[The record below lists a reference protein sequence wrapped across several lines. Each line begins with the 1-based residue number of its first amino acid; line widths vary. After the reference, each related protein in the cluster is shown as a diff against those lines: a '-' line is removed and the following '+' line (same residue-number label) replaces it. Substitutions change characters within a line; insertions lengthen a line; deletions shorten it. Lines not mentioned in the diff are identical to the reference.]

1 MNIEKESPQPMEVD
15 ETSGPTEVQDDSEK
29 TLGDLMQ
36 EKNLSF
42 KNPRDENFFA
52 QMPLSFLRDM
62 KGQRNAIQ
70 ECVDFNVEEV
80 LGIISTTAELQAGRG
95 ASIPKTMG
103 DLMQEKNLSFKNPS
117 DKEHF
122 AQMSLSFLR
131 DMKGTRDDI
140 QKRVDFNVE
149 EVLGIISTTAE
160 LQAGRGASILDGLDR
175 ELVHEYDY
183 KAFFQ
188 RIEELRKWHTEKD
201 ERNSYLSPYF
211 SLIQSSGMGKT
222 RLFVECRAR
231 LSGLKDVCCKTI
243 LCTPIPVK
251 SEDYFDLEIDA
262 KGLQT
267 LQGDD
272 KALQEKIDV
281 IVGKLNTLIQH
292 TEEKFIVMLF
302 DEAQGLMV
310 GTDNAGKR
318 SLLFRRIRWW
328 LRERRRKEVVA
339 VFAGTTA
346 KLSNFFPADP
356 PTAQVSRDPELSY
369 KNYEEGAS
377 DKGKKLYDPFFA
389 LNTIG
394 CLRKAVA
401 PSTSST
407 EFSPL
412 GLTEFE
418 RAALYGR
425 PLFAHY
431 QQSGTLMNK
440 VVGIIQR
447 LLLSSGSDYAEDP
460 AACLSVLGSRV
471 QMGVLDSFEVSARLV
486 SSGYACLVGFTQK
499 RGSAKARVSFMP
511 DPVCASLAMA
521 LMAESWE
528 RPTEKL
534 QQLEFKSRE
543 KSFWVQQAK
552 MAFSSGLCR
561 PEKGDV
567 GEIFSALYM
576 LFCGDVLRQK
586 QDPKL
591 QAFSVPLEDWF
602 DLLKRG
608 GSEKLPLPPVADKQQ
623 HSMATRAAKKR
634 AATSIA
640 ATERA
645 ATKRAA
651 TERTA
656 TSRAATSGFH
666 QVVSKS
672 TRATTTRALG
682 STELPVQPD
691 QTIDSELTISFIQ
704 VCRTYFRSDS
714 YCEPKMLEYMYKSCT
729 ALYTYRNCQA
739 IDKASAIRVCKN
751 GQTTYHPLFVSD
763 KNRAKVTK
771 GDVHE
776 WMTSMQQYLK
786 QIRKTKN
793 SQKNSQ
799 ATAVCLLVLMGCSE
813 IPAVA
818 GGDFMSTSL
827 RPFPERDVYRLV
839 CIPENDE
846 YGISAAIGDLGLVLE
861 ESELYASHAFM
872 AGENSAS
879 NLLLKNSKRHKDV
892 EELFQSLSQTEER

>member
-1 MNIEKESPQPMEVD
+1 MEVD

-42 KNPRDENFFA
+42 KNPSDKKHFA
-52 QMPLSFLRDM
+52 QMSLSFLRDR

-80 LGIISTTAELQAGRG
+80 LGIVSTTAQ
-95 ASIPKTMG
+95 
-103 DLMQEKNLSFKNPS
+103 
-117 DKEHF
+117 
-122 AQMSLSFLR
+122 
-131 DMKGTRDDI
+131 
-140 QKRVDFNVE
+140 
-149 EVLGIISTTAE
+149 

-175 ELVHEYDY
+175 ELAYEYDY

-188 RIEELRKWHTEKD
+188 RIEELHKWHTEKRKRD
-201 ERNSYLSPYF
+201 SYLAPYF

-231 LSGLKDVCCKTI
+231 LSGFKDVCCKTI

-272 KALQEKIDV
+272 KALQEKVND
-281 IVGKLNTLIQH
+281 IVGKLNTLIQR

-310 GTDNAGKR
+310 GTDIEGNR

-328 LRERRRKEVVA
+328 LRERRKKEVVA

-346 KLSNFFPADP
+346 KLSNFFPSDAP
-356 PTAQVSRDPELSY
+356 MAQVSRDPKVTY
-369 KNYEEGAS
+369 KNYEEGDSDS

-401 PSTSST
+401 PSTSLT
-407 EFSPL
+407 EFPPL
-412 GLTEFE
+412 SLTEFE

-431 QQSGTLMNK
+431 QQSGTLMNE

-447 LLLSSGSDYAEDP
+447 LLLSSGSGYAEDP

-471 QMGVLDSFEVSARLV
+471 QMGVLDSFEVSTKLV
-486 SSGYACLVGFTQK
+486 SSGYACLVGFTQMK
-499 RGSAKARVSFMP
+499 QGPARARVSFMP

-521 LMAESWE
+521 LMAERWE

-552 MAFSSGLCR
+552 VAFSSGLCR

-608 GSEKLPLPPVADKQQ
+608 GSKKLPLPPVADQQQ
-623 HSMATRAAKKR
+623 HSMATRAA
-634 AATSIA
+634 
-640 ATERA
+640 
-645 ATKRAA
+645 
-651 TERTA
+651 TA
-656 TSRAATSGFH
+656 RVATSGF
-666 QVVSKS
+666 QQLVSKS

-691 QTIDSELTISFIQ
+691 QTIDGELTISFIQ

-739 IDKASAIRVCKN
+739 IDKASAIRVSKN

-763 KNRAKVTK
+763 KNRAEVSK
-771 GDVHE
+771 GDVHK
-776 WMTSMQQYLK
+776 WMTSMKQYLK
-786 QIRKTKN
+786 QIRKTEKA
-793 SQKNSQ
+793 QKNSQ
-799 ATAVCLLVLMGCSE
+799 ATAVCLLVLMGCSK
-813 IPAVA
+813 IPDVLE
-818 GGDFMSTSL
+818 GDYMSTSL
-827 RPFPERDVYRLV
+827 RPFPERDIYRLV
-839 CIPENDE
+839 CIAENDE

>member
-42 KNPRDENFFA
+42 KNPRDENLFA
-52 QMPLSFLRDM
+52 HMQVSELRD
-62 KGQRNAIQ
+62 
-70 ECVDFNVEEV
+70 
-80 LGIISTTAELQAGRG
+80 
-95 ASIPKTMG
+95 
-103 DLMQEKNLSFKNPS
+103 
-117 DKEHF
+117 
-122 AQMSLSFLR
+122 R
-131 DMKGTRDDI
+131 DGKDVRDVI

-272 KALQEKIDV
+272 KALQEKIDD

-369 KNYEEGAS
+369 KNYEEGDS

-656 TSRAATSGFH
+656 TSRAATKRAATERTATSRAATSGFH

-771 GDVHE
+771 GDVHD

>member
-42 KNPRDENFFA
+42 KDPSDKIMFA
-52 QMPLSFLRDM
+52 HMPLSKLRDR

-95 ASIPKTMG
+95 ASI
-103 DLMQEKNLSFKNPS
+103 
-117 DKEHF
+117 
-122 AQMSLSFLR
+122 
-131 DMKGTRDDI
+131 
-140 QKRVDFNVE
+140 
-149 EVLGIISTTAE
+149 
-160 LQAGRGASILDGLDR
+160 LDGLDR
-175 ELVHEYDY
+175 ELAHEYDY

-188 RIEELRKWHTEKD
+188 RIEELRKWHTEKA
-201 ERNSYLSPYF
+201 ERDSYLAPYF

-231 LSGLKDVCCKTI
+231 LGGLKDACCKMI

-272 KALQEKIDV
+272 KALQEKVND
-281 IVGKLNTLIQH
+281 IVGKLNTLIQC

-310 GTDNAGKR
+310 GTDTDGNR
-318 SLLFRRIRWW
+318 SLLFRCIRWW
-328 LRERRRKEVVA
+328 LRERRNKEVVA

-346 KLSNFFPADP
+346 KLSNFFPGDP
-356 PTAQVSRDPELSY
+356 PMAQVSRDPKLTY
-369 KNYEEGAS
+369 KNYEEGDS

-401 PSTSST
+401 PSTSLR
-407 EFSPL
+407 EFPPL
-412 GLTEFE
+412 SLTEFE

-431 QQSGTLMNK
+431 QQSGTLMNE

-471 QMGVLDSFEVSARLV
+471 QMGVLDSFEVSTKLV
-486 SSGYACLVGFTQK
+486 SSGYACLVGFTQMK
-499 RGSAKARVSFMP
+499 QGPAKARVSFMP

-521 LMAESWE
+521 LMAERWE

-561 PEKGDV
+561 PEKGDI

-576 LFCGDVLRQK
+576 LFCGDILRQK

-608 GSEKLPLPPVADKQQ
+608 GSKKLPFPPGADEQQ
-623 HSMATRAAKKR
+623 HSMATRPTTAR
-634 AATSIA
+634 AATA
-640 ATERA
+640 
-645 ATKRAA
+645 
-651 TERTA
+651 
-656 TSRAATSGFH
+656 RAATSGFQ

-691 QTIDSELTISFIQ
+691 QTIELTISFIQ
-704 VCRTYFRSDS
+704 VCHSYFRSNS
-714 YCEPKMLEYMYKSCT
+714 YCQPKMLEYMYKSCT
-729 ALYTYRNCQA
+729 ALYTYRNCKA
-739 IDKASAIRVCKN
+739 IDTAAAIRVCKN
-751 GQTTYHPLFVSD
+751 GQTTHHPLFVSD
-763 KNRAKVTK
+763 KNWAEISK
-771 GDVHE
+771 GDVHQ
-776 WMTSMQQYLK
+776 WMPSMEQYLK
-786 QIRKTKN
+786 QIRKTEN

-799 ATAVCLLVLMGCSE
+799 ATAVCLLVLMGCSN
-813 IPAVA
+813 IPDVVE
-818 GGDFMSTSL
+818 GDFMSTSL
-827 RPFPERDVYRLV
+827 YPFPERDVYRLV

-846 YGISAAIGDLGLVLE
+846 YGISAAIGDLDLVLE

-892 EELFQSLSQTEER
+892 KELFQSLSLSPTRQRKNWDMVDVM

>member
-1 MNIEKESPQPMEVD
+1 MNIEKESPQPMEVE
-15 ETSGPTEVQDDSEK
+15 ETSGPPEVRDDSK
-29 TLGDLMQ
+29 QTLGDLMQ

-52 QMPLSFLRDM
+52 QM
-62 KGQRNAIQ
+62 
-70 ECVDFNVEEV
+70 
-80 LGIISTTAELQAGRG
+80 
-95 ASIPKTMG
+95 
-103 DLMQEKNLSFKNPS
+103 
-117 DKEHF
+117 
-122 AQMSLSFLR
+122 SLSFLR
-131 DMKGTRDDI
+131 DMKGTRDEI

-149 EVLGIISTTAE
+149 EVLGIISTTAQ

-175 ELVHEYDY
+175 ELAHECDY
-183 KAFFQ
+183 RAFFQ
-188 RIEELRKWHTEKD
+188 RIEELRKWHSEKA
-201 ERNSYLSPYF
+201 ERDSYLAPYF

-231 LSGLKDVCCKTI
+231 LGGLKDVCCKTI

-251 SEDYFDLEIDA
+251 SEEYFDLEIDA

-272 KALQEKIDV
+272 KALQEKVNDV
-281 IVGKLNTLIQH
+281 VGKLNTLIQH

-310 GTDNAGKR
+310 GTDIEGNR
-318 SLLFRRIRWW
+318 SLLFQRIRWL
-328 LRERRRKEVVA
+328 LRERRKKEVVA
-339 VFAGTTA
+339 VFAGTTPN
-346 KLSNFFPADP
+346 LSNFFPVNP
-356 PTAQVSRDPELSY
+356 PMAQVSRDPKLFY
-369 KNYEEGAS
+369 KNYVEGDS

-401 PSTSST
+401 PSTSLT

-431 QQSGTLMNK
+431 QQSGTLMK
-440 VVGIIQR
+440 EVVGIIQR

-471 QMGVLDSFEVSARLV
+471 QMGVLDSFEVSTKLV
-486 SSGYACLVGFTQK
+486 SSGYACLVGFTQMK
-499 RGSAKARVSFMP
+499 RGPAKARVSFMP

-521 LMAESWE
+521 LMAERWE

-534 QQLEFKSRE
+534 QQLEFKSQE

-561 PEKGDV
+561 PEKGDI

-576 LFCGDVLRQK
+576 LFCGDTLRQK

-591 QAFSVPLEDWF
+591 QVFSVPLEDWF
-602 DLLKRG
+602 VLLKRG
-608 GSEKLPLPPVADKQQ
+608 GSEKLPLPRGADEQQ
-623 HSMATRAAKKR
+623 HSMATRSATKR

-651 TERTA
+651 TSIAATERAA
-656 TSRAATSGFH
+656 TKRAATSGFH

-672 TRATTTRALG
+672 TRATTTRALS

-691 QTIDSELTISFIQ
+691 QTMDSELTISFIQ

-729 ALYTYRNCQA
+729 ALYTYPNCQA

-763 KNRAKVTK
+763 KNWAEVSK
-771 GDVHE
+771 GDVHN

-786 QIRKTKN
+786 QLRKTEKA
-793 SQKNSQ
+793 QKNSQ

-818 GGDFMSTSL
+818 EGDFMSTSL

>member
-1 MNIEKESPQPMEVD
+1 MNIKKESPQPMEVD
-15 ETSGPTEVQDDSEK
+15 KASGLPEVQDDSKK

-42 KNPRDENFFA
+42 KNPSVA
-52 QMPLSFLRDM
+52 MWIPHMPLSELRDR
-62 KGQRNAIQ
+62 KRIRDEIQ
-70 ECVDFNVEEV
+70 ETVNFNVEEV
-80 LGIISTTAELQAGRG
+80 LGIISTTAQ
-95 ASIPKTMG
+95 
-103 DLMQEKNLSFKNPS
+103 
-117 DKEHF
+117 
-122 AQMSLSFLR
+122 
-131 DMKGTRDDI
+131 
-140 QKRVDFNVE
+140 
-149 EVLGIISTTAE
+149 

-175 ELVHEYDY
+175 ELAHEYDY
-183 KAFFQ
+183 RAFFQ
-188 RIEELRKWHTEKD
+188 RIEELRKWHTEKAEWD
-201 ERNSYLSPYF
+201 SYLAPYF
-211 SLIQSSGMGKT
+211 SFIQSSGMGKT

-231 LSGLKDVCCKTI
+231 LSGFKDVCCKTI

-272 KALQEKIDV
+272 KALQEKVNV

-310 GTDNAGKR
+310 GTDIEGNR

-328 LRERRRKEVVA
+328 LRERRKKEVVA
-339 VFAGTTA
+339 VFAGTTPE
-346 KLSNFFPADP
+346 LSNSFPVDP
-356 PTAQVSRDPELSY
+356 PMAQVSRDPKLFY
-369 KNYEEGAS
+369 KNYEEGDS
-377 DKGKKLYDPFFA
+377 DKGKKLYNPFFA

-401 PSTSST
+401 PSTSLT

-431 QQSGTLMNK
+431 QQSGTLMNE

-471 QMGVLDSFEVSARLV
+471 QMGVLDSFEVSTKLV
-486 SSGYACLVGFTQK
+486 SSGYACLAGFTQMK
-499 RGSAKARVSFMP
+499 RGPAKARVSFMP

-521 LMAESWE
+521 LMNERWE

-534 QQLEFKSRE
+534 KQLEFKSRE

-576 LFCGDVLRQK
+576 LFCGDILRQK

-608 GSEKLPLPPVADKQQ
+608 SSKKLPLPCGADEQQ
-623 HSMATRAAKKR
+623 HSMATRAA
-634 AATSIA
+634 T
-640 ATERA
+640 T
-645 ATKRAA
+645 
-651 TERTA
+651 
-656 TSRAATSGFH
+656 RAATSGFH
-666 QVVSKS
+666 RVVSKS
-672 TRATTTRALG
+672 KRATTTRALG

-691 QTIDSELTISFIQ
+691 QTIELTISFIQ
-704 VCRTYFRSDS
+704 VCRSYFRSNS

-739 IDKASAIRVCKN
+739 IDKAAAIRVCKN

-763 KNRAKVTK
+763 KNWAEISK
-771 GDVHE
+771 GDVRR
-776 WMTSMQQYLK
+776 WMTSMEQYLK
-786 QIRKTKN
+786 QIRRTEN

-799 ATAVCLLVLMGCSE
+799 ATAVCLLGLMGCSQ
-813 IPAVA
+813 IPDVVE
-818 GGDFMSTSL
+818 GDFMSTSL
-827 RPFPERDVYRLV
+827 YPFPERDVYRLV

-892 EELFQSLSQTEER
+892 EELFQSLSLSPTRQKRGDGSDMCSDSE

>member
-1 MNIEKESPQPMEVD
+1 
-15 ETSGPTEVQDDSEK
+15 
-29 TLGDLMQ
+29 
-36 EKNLSF
+36 
-42 KNPRDENFFA
+42 
-52 QMPLSFLRDM
+52 
-62 KGQRNAIQ
+62 
-70 ECVDFNVEEV
+70 
-80 LGIISTTAELQAGRG
+80 
-95 ASIPKTMG
+95 
-103 DLMQEKNLSFKNPS
+103 
-117 DKEHF
+117 
-122 AQMSLSFLR
+122 
-131 DMKGTRDDI
+131 
-140 QKRVDFNVE
+140 
-149 EVLGIISTTAE
+149 
-160 LQAGRGASILDGLDR
+160 
-175 ELVHEYDY
+175 
-183 KAFFQ
+183 
-188 RIEELRKWHTEKD
+188 
-201 ERNSYLSPYF
+201 
-211 SLIQSSGMGKT
+211 
-222 RLFVECRAR
+222 
-231 LSGLKDVCCKTI
+231 
-243 LCTPIPVK
+243 
-251 SEDYFDLEIDA
+251 
-262 KGLQT
+262 
-267 LQGDD
+267 
-272 KALQEKIDV
+272 
-281 IVGKLNTLIQH
+281 
-292 TEEKFIVMLF
+292 MLF

-346 KLSNFFPADP
+346 KLSNLFPADP

-369 KNYEEGAS
+369 KNYEEGGS

-460 AACLSVLGSRV
+460 AACLSILSSRV

-499 RGSAKARVSFMP
+499 RGSTKAGVSFMP

-567 GEIFSALYM
+567 REIFSALYM

-591 QAFSVPLEDWF
+591 QAFSIPLEDWF

-640 ATERA
+640 ATERAATKRAATERTATSRA

-714 YCEPKMLEYMYKSCT
+714 
-729 ALYTYRNCQA
+729 
-739 IDKASAIRVCKN
+739 
-751 GQTTYHPLFVSD
+751 
-763 KNRAKVTK
+763 
-771 GDVHE
+771 
-776 WMTSMQQYLK
+776 
-786 QIRKTKN
+786 
-793 SQKNSQ
+793 
-799 ATAVCLLVLMGCSE
+799 
-813 IPAVA
+813 
-818 GGDFMSTSL
+818 
-827 RPFPERDVYRLV
+827 
-839 CIPENDE
+839 
-846 YGISAAIGDLGLVLE
+846 
-861 ESELYASHAFM
+861 
-872 AGENSAS
+872 
-879 NLLLKNSKRHKDV
+879 
-892 EELFQSLSQTEER
+892 

>member
-29 TLGDLMQ
+29 ILGDLMQ

-42 KNPRDENFFA
+42 KDPSDKIMFA
-52 QMPLSFLRDM
+52 QMPLSFLRDH
-62 KGQRNAIQ
+62 K
-70 ECVDFNVEEV
+70 D
-80 LGIISTTAELQAGRG
+80 
-95 ASIPKTMG
+95 
-103 DLMQEKNLSFKNPS
+103 
-117 DKEHF
+117 
-122 AQMSLSFLR
+122 LR
-131 DMKGTRDDI
+131 DVI
-140 QKRVDFNVE
+140 QKRVNFNVE

-175 ELVHEYDY
+175 KLAHEYDY

-188 RIEELRKWHTEKD
+188 RIEELHKWHTEKA
-201 ERNSYLSPYF
+201 ERDSYLAPYF

-231 LSGLKDVCCKTI
+231 LGGFKDVCCKTI

-272 KALQEKIDV
+272 KALLQKVNDIID
-281 IVGKLNTLIQH
+281 KLNTLIES
-292 TEEKFIVMLF
+292 TEEKFVVMLF

-310 GTDNAGKR
+310 GTDTEGIR
-318 SLLFRRIRWW
+318 SLPFRRIRWW
-328 LRERRRKEVVA
+328 LRERRNKEVVA

-346 KLSNFFPADP
+346 KLSNFFPVDP
-356 PTAQVSRDPELSY
+356 PMAQVSRAPKLTY
-369 KNYEEGAS
+369 KNYEEGDS
-377 DKGKKLYDPFFA
+377 DKDKKLYDPFFA

-394 CLRKAVA
+394 CLRKAAA
-401 PSTSST
+401 PPTSLT
-407 EFSPL
+407 EFPPL
-412 GLTEFE
+412 SLTEFE

-431 QQSGTLMNK
+431 QQSGTLMNE

-471 QMGVLDSFEVSARLV
+471 QMGVLDSFEVSTKLV
-486 SSGYACLVGFTQK
+486 SSGYACLVGFTPMK
-499 RGSAKARVSFMP
+499 RGPAKARVSFMP

-534 QQLEFKSRE
+534 QQLEFISRK

-552 MAFSSGLCR
+552 VAFSSGLCR
-561 PEKGDV
+561 PEKGDI
-567 GEIFSALYM
+567 GEIFLALYM
-576 LFCGDVLRQK
+576 LFCGDILRQK

-591 QAFSVPLEDWF
+591 QAFSIPLEDWF
-602 DLLKRG
+602 VLLKRG
-608 GSEKLPLPPVADKQQ
+608 GSEKLPLPRGADAQQ
-623 HSMATRAAKKR
+623 HSMATRAATTR
-634 AATSIA
+634 AATP
-640 ATERA
+640 
-645 ATKRAA
+645 
-651 TERTA
+651 
-656 TSRAATSGFH
+656 GF
-666 QVVSKS
+666 QRVVSKS
-672 TRATTTRALG
+672 TRAATTRAATRALG

-691 QTIDSELTISFIQ
+691 QTIELTISFIQ
-704 VCRTYFRSDS
+704 VCRSYFRSNS

-729 ALYTYRNCQA
+729 ALYTYPNCKV
-739 IDKASAIRVCKN
+739 IDKAAAIRVCKSS
-751 GQTTYHPLFVSD
+751 QTTYHPLFVSD
-763 KNRAKVTK
+763 KNWAEVSK
-771 GDVHE
+771 GDVHN
-776 WMTSMQQYLK
+776 WMTSMEQYLK
-786 QIRKTKN
+786 QICKTEN

-818 GGDFMSTSL
+818 EGDFMSTSL
-827 RPFPERDVYRLV
+827 CPFPERDVYRVV

-879 NLLLKNSKRHKDV
+879 NLLLKKSKRHKDV
-892 EELFQSLSQTEER
+892 EELFQSLSLSRKRQKRGDGSDMC